1 MNPINSIMP
10 KLMDNIDLSRNES
23 ENVFNY
29 LTSGDASEV
38 EMAAF
43 LATLSVKGS
52 SSEELIGAVNSLKP
66 YIINPLKLDIETID
80 IVGTGGDGLK
90 TFNIS
95 TAVAFLVASNGL
107 FVAKHGNTAVSSKS
121 GASDVLKELG
131 VNINIEG
138 GLLNKCLKE
147 ANMCFLFAPNY
158 NKAFKNVAKVR
169 KELTFRTIFNLLG
182 PLLNPVRAKR
192 QLLGVF
198 SNKYLKVLA
207 KTLQAQDSI
216 KSWVVNGS
224 DGMDEI
230 TLTGNSQIAELSNNK
245 IKEFEINPKKYNFT
259 LCSPESLMGGE
270 PAYNAKKMLH
280 LFEGEKSSYRDI
292 VVLNTAAAFCV
303 ADSVNNYGDGIE
315 LAQTLLDEGK
325 ALNTLNKLIKVSN
338 Q

>member
-1 MNPINSIMP
+1 MNPINLVMP
-10 KLMDNIDLSRNES
+10 KLLQNIDLSIIES

-29 LTSGDASEV
+29 LTSGKATEV
-38 EMAAF
+38 EIAAF

-52 SSEELIGAVNSLKP
+52 CSKELIGAVNALKP
-66 YIINPLKLDIETID
+66 FVKNPLTLDLNTVD

-90 TFNIS
+90 TYNIS
-95 TAVAFLVASNGL
+95 TAVAFIVASTGIY
-107 FVAKHGNTAVSSKS
+107 VAKHGNTAVSSKS

-131 VNINIEG
+131 ININIDDK
-138 GLLNKCLKE
+138 LINKCLKE
-147 ANMCFLFAPNY
+147 TNMCFLFAPNY
-158 NKAFKNVAKVR
+158 NKAFKSVAKVR

-182 PLLNPVRAKR
+182 PLLNPVRAQR

-198 SNKYLKVLA
+198 SAQYVKILAETLK
-207 KTLQAQDSI
+207 AQNSI
-216 KSWVVNGS
+216 KAWVVNGS

-230 TLTGNSQIAELSNNK
+230 TLTGTTKIAELSNNQ
-245 IKEFEINPKKYNFT
+245 IKEFEINPKKYNFR
-259 LCSPESLMGGE
+259 LCSPESLQGGE

-303 ADSVNNYGDGIE
+303 ADSVNNYEDGIE

>member
-1 MNPINSIMP
+1 MNPISIIMP

-29 LTSGDASEV
+29 LTSGEASEV

-66 YIINPLKLDIETID
+66 YIINPLKLDIDTID

-95 TAVAFLVASNGL
+95 TAVAFIVASNGL
-107 FVAKHGNTAVSSKS
+107 YVAKHGNTAVSSKS

-131 VNINIEG
+131 ININIGEE
-138 GLLNKCLKE
+138 LLNKCLKDT
-147 ANMCFLFAPNY
+147 NMCFLFAPNY

-198 SNKYLKVLA
+198 SNQYLRILA
-207 KTLQAQDSI
+207 ETLQAQNSI

-230 TLTGNSQIAELSNNK
+230 TLTGNTQIAELSNNR
-245 IKEFEINPKKYNFT
+245 IKEFEINPEKYNFK
-259 LCSPESLMGGE
+259 LCSPESLQGGS
-270 PAYNAKKMLH
+270 PSYNAKKMLH
-280 LFEGEKSSYRDI
+280 LFEGEKGAYRDI
-292 VVLNTAAAFCV
+292 VVLNAAAAFCV
-303 ADSVNNYGDGIE
+303 ADSVNTYEEGVE
-315 LAQTLLDEGK
+315 LAQTLIDEGK
-325 ALNTLNKLIKVSN
+325 PLNTLNKLIIVSN
-338 Q
+338 E

>member
-1 MNPINSIMP
+1 
-10 KLMDNIDLSRNES
+10 
-23 ENVFNY
+23 
-29 LTSGDASEV
+29 
-38 EMAAF
+38 
-43 LATLSVKGS
+43 
-52 SSEELIGAVNSLKP
+52 
-66 YIINPLKLDIETID
+66 
-80 IVGTGGDGLK
+80 
-90 TFNIS
+90 
-95 TAVAFLVASNGL
+95 
-107 FVAKHGNTAVSSKS
+107 
-121 GASDVLKELG
+121 
-131 VNINIEG
+131 
-138 GLLNKCLKE
+138 
-147 ANMCFLFAPNY
+147 MCFLFAPNY

-207 KTLQAQDSI
+207 ETLQAQDSI

-230 TLTGNSQIAELSNNK
+230 TLTGNTQIAELSNNK

-259 LCSPESLMGGE
+259 LCSHKIKEFEINPKKYNFTLCSPESLKGGE

>member
-1 MNPINSIMP
+1 MNPINKIMP

-29 LTSGDASEV
+29 LTSGNASEI

-43 LATLSVKGS
+43 LASLSVKGS

-66 YIINPLKLDIETID
+66 YIINPLKLDIDTID

-95 TAVAFLVASNGL
+95 TAVAFIVASYGL

-131 VNINIEG
+131 ININIEED
-138 GLLNKCLKE
+138 LLNKCLKDT
-147 ANMCFLFAPNY
+147 NMCFLFAPNY

-198 SNKYLKVLA
+198 SDKYLRVLA
-207 KTLQAQDSI
+207 ETLQAQNSI

-230 TLTGNSQIAELSNNK
+230 TLTGNTQVAELSNNK
-245 IKEFEINPKKYNFT
+245 IKEFEINPEKYNFK
-259 LCSPESLMGGE
+259 LCSPESLKGGE
-270 PAYNAKKMLH
+270 PSYNAKKMLH

-303 ADSVNNYGDGIE
+303 ADSVNSYEDGIE
-315 LAQTLLDEGK
+315 LAQTLIDEGK

-338 Q
+338 E

>member
-1 MNPINSIMP
+1 MNPISIIMP

-29 LTSGDASEV
+29 LTSGEASEV

-66 YIINPLKLDIETID
+66 YVINPLKLDIDTID

-95 TAVAFLVASNGL
+95 TAVAFIVASNGL
-107 FVAKHGNTAVSSKS
+107 YVAKHGNTAVSSKS

-131 VNINIEG
+131 ININIGEE
-138 GLLNKCLKE
+138 LLNKCLKDT
-147 ANMCFLFAPNY
+147 NMCFLFAPNY

-198 SNKYLKVLA
+198 SNQYLRILA
-207 KTLQAQDSI
+207 ETLQAQNSI

-230 TLTGNSQIAELSNNK
+230 TLTGNSQIAELSNNQ
-245 IKEFEINPKKYNFT
+245 IKEFEINPEKYNFK
-259 LCSPESLMGGE
+259 LCSPKSIQGGS
-270 PAYNAKKMLH
+270 PSYNAKKMLH
-280 LFEGEKSSYRDI
+280 LFEGEKSAYRDI
-292 VVLNTAAAFCV
+292 VVLNAAAAFCV
-303 ADSVNNYGDGIE
+303 ADSVNTYEEGIE
-315 LAQTLLDEGK
+315 LAQNLIDEGK
-325 ALNTLNKLIKVSN
+325 PLNTLNKLIIVSN
-338 Q
+338 E